1 MSGNGVTICTGITAM
16 ATKTTRTVHRLA
28 TISLFEVEHGVA
40 MTTAAPFLIVFIA
53 TITIIA
59 VHLVFALYAMLIRL
73 TKINERISGMNEYTE
88 KQKRIL
94 LAIKAALKTTDFED
108 VNCPKIGKIKDFIW
122 IGFQKGLIGNDNCHY
137 EFIFQKE
144 SPEKLSL
151 EVHLDENRMH
161 KLFSNILLPDFLQFD
176 NWNCRNGRIVFRTK
190 RIDINDSELVQN
202 SLALLKELHNAIG
215 EQLLEIMQAH
225 PELLPKQFQIPKL
238 LENSRKV
245 VMRKKYAERSY
256 EEAKV
261 FNSRHGEIQKKLKQE
276 LGANYKCI
284 DLEKGFENYKYQIDL
299 LAQKKNGHYDIY
311 EIKPYPTAMACIR
324 EALGQL
330 FFYKFLL
337 EKGKYVVDTLYIVG
351 PSELSNFED
360 EFLQSI
366 KKDFKNSEI
375 EIEYYPAPL
384 N

>member
-1 MSGNGVTICTGITAM
+1 
-16 ATKTTRTVHRLA
+16 
-28 TISLFEVEHGVA
+28 
-40 MTTAAPFLIVFIA
+40 
-53 TITIIA
+53 
-59 VHLVFALYAMLIRL
+59 
-73 TKINERISGMNEYTE
+73 MNKYSE
-88 KQKRIL
+88 KQRQIL
-94 LAIKAALKTTDFED
+94 LAIKNKIGETMFED
-108 VNCPKIGKIKDFIW
+108 VNWPVKEKIKKFLW
-122 IGFQKGLIGNDNCHY
+122 VGFKNKTIGNDNCHY
-137 EFIFQKE
+137 EFIFQKAC
-144 SPEKLSL
+144 PEKLSL
-151 EVHLDENRMH
+151 EVHLDERKNH
-161 KLFSNILLPDFLQFD
+161 KLFSNMLLPDFLRFD
-176 NWNCRNGRIVFRTK
+176 NWNYKNGRIVYK
-190 RIDINDSELVQN
+190 DEVIDINDKQIVSK
-202 SLALLKELHNAIG
+202 SIKLLKKLHNAIG

-261 FNSRHGEIQKKLKQE
+261 FNSRHGEIQEKLKQE

-375 EIEYYPAPL
+375 EIEYYPTPL

>member
-1 MSGNGVTICTGITAM
+1 M
-16 ATKTTRTVHRLA
+16 K
-28 TISLFEVEHGVA
+28 
-40 MTTAAPFLIVFIA
+40 
-53 TITIIA
+53 
-59 VHLVFALYAMLIRL
+59 
-73 TKINERISGMNEYTE
+73 KYTE

-94 LAIKAALKTTDFED
+94 LAIKAALKNTDFED

-161 KLFSNILLPDFLQFD
+161 KLFSNILLPDFLRFD
-176 NWNCRNGRIVFRTK
+176 NWNRKNGRIVFRTK
-190 RIDINDSELVQN
+190 RIDINDFENDSEIVQN
-202 SLALLKELHNAIG
+202 SLALLEELHNAIG

-337 EKGKYVVDTLYIVG
+337 EKRKYVVDTLYIVG